1 MYLGVDLGSTNIKAA
16 IYDGSM
22 QLVGQQSRPV
32 EYLRENG
39 FVEFDAERYYNELA
53 ALIAQLT
60 RDCGVSKIRQIAFTG
75 QAESLV
81 CVDAEGRVCMHA
93 ISWMDERS
101 TEECKL
107 LAAQFDAAL
116 CERVTGQQALLPTW
130 PATKILWLKKNR
142 PDVFA
147 AAETFMLLKDYI
159 VFRLTGRKLA
169 DMSIATFTFYFDIYE
184 KHYWTQML
192 DAIGIDET
200 RLPPLVEP
208 CSVAGPLTADA
219 AQALGLTQDTLVNV
233 GTLDHFAGMI
243 GTGNVRPGGVT
254 LSTGTVMALAVMAQ
268 EPVPRDSGIAMHY
281 GFLPDTHV
289 MLPVAESGGVS
300 LEWFRRTCMPETG
313 YDEMNRVLLARGG
326 ENPLIFLPYLVGTN
340 APEFDADAAGMFWG
354 LRQEHDVF
362 DMAHAVME
370 GVAFMLRKNC
380 DAIAAKGT
388 KPDHIRRISP
398 ACRSSCRGKR
408 KPPASA
414 RPSSP
419 PSQTDSMRTMCR
431 PRRTASLWSP
441 ATSRT
446 RPPSWKR
453 NTAASRCS
461 IRPVSRRPAS
471 EPPLHAAAN
480 FKHTPDAPIRRVRW
494 PSS

>member
-1 MYLGVDLGSTNIKAA
+1 MQRLFYGGTNMYLGVDLGSTNIKAA

-81 CVDAEGRVCMHA
+81 CVDAEGRACMHA

-107 LAAQFDAAL
+107 LAVQFDAAL

-233 GTLDHFAGMI
+233 SWGVKKLNSVMMGERGDPERFVEHLTDLLGFQVFPVDELRAAGLGFAAQACDGDCGI
-243 GTGNVRPGGVT
+243 G
-254 LSTGTVMALAVMAQ
+254 
-268 EPVPRDSGIAMHY
+268 
-281 GFLPDTHV
+281 LPDE
-289 MLPVAESGGVS
+289 AEHAVD
-300 LEWFRRTCMPETG
+300 R
-313 YDEMNRVLLARGG
+313 
-326 ENPLIFLPYLVGTN
+326 I
-340 APEFDADAAGMFWG
+340 APGRDAADKALEEDHLDIEGDFG
-354 LRQEHDVF
+354 QFDEKPCDGGQLVCRVALR
-362 DMAHAVME
+362 
-370 GVAFMLRKNC
+370 
-380 DAIAAKGT
+380 
-388 KPDHIRRISP
+388 PD
-398 ACRSSCRGKR
+398 
-408 KPPASA
+408 
-414 RPSSP
+414 
-419 PSQTDSMRTMCR
+419 
-431 PRRTASLWSP
+431 
-441 ATSRT
+441 
-446 RPPSWKR
+446 
-453 NTAASRCS
+453 
-461 IRPVSRRPAS
+461 
-471 EPPLHAAAN
+471 HAAAA
-480 FKHTPDAPIRRVRW
+480 FDLGDLPDLSGGLLRAGPLFDSQFPGCAQCQRKSHKARR
-494 PSS
+494 